1 MTRRPLAPYLSHLL
15 SLPYPFSLSLS
26 LSLFD
31 YKRQEAARSSITR
44 DTPRRQIDGLCWTS
58 ADPPGINELANDANP
73 LVTHSPLPY
82 HPTPLS
88 LSLSPLLSYFLTLL
102 FHFRFSFAF
111 SRGSASRDPR
121 DFAESSSPIRP
132 RESPRHRPNESR
144 KLKRISTERVTC
156 IHQRQAVAERD
167 LLPWQLR

>member
-73 LVTHSPLPY
+73 LVTHSPLPILS
-82 HPTPLS
+82 HTS
-88 LSLSPLLSYFLTLL
+88 LSLSPPLLSYFLTLP

-111 SRGSASRDPR
+111 SRGSASRDSR
-121 DFAESSSPIRP
+121 DFAESSSPIGP
-132 RESPRHRPNESR
+132 RESPRLRPNESR

-156 IHQRQAVAERD
+156 IHQRQAVAKRD

>member
-15 SLPYPFSLSLS
+15 SLPYPFSLS

-88 LSLSPLLSYFLTLL
+88 LPSPLLFSHSSLPFSLFL
-102 FHFRFSFAF
+102 RVF
-111 SRGSASRDPR
+111 SRINVSRFTRFRGIVIADQ
-121 DFAESSSPIRP
+121 
-132 RESPRHRPNESR
+132 
-144 KLKRISTERVTC
+144 TERKATPPTER
-156 IHQRQAVAERD
+156 IAET
-167 LLPWQLR
+167 

>member
-88 LSLSPLLSYFLTLL
+88 LSLPLLSSPIFSL
-102 FHFRFSFAF
+102 FSSIFAF
-111 SRGSASRDPR
+111 PSRFLADQRLEIHAISRN
-121 DFAESSSPIRP
+121 
-132 RESPRHRPNESR
+132 RHRRSDREKAHATDRTNRGNLNTLVQNE
-144 KLKRISTERVTC
+144 
-156 IHQRQAVAERD
+156 
-167 LLPWQLR
+167 

>member
-73 LVTHSPLPY
+73 LVTHSPLPI
-82 HPTPLS
+82 LS
-88 LSLSPLLSYFLTLL
+88 HTSLSPPL
-102 FHFRFSFAF
+102 
-111 SRGSASRDPR
+111 
-121 DFAESSSPIRP
+121 SSPIFSLFPSIFAFPSRFLADQRLEIHAISRNRRRRSD
-132 RESPRHRPNESR
+132 REKAHASDRTNRGNLNALVQKE
-144 KLKRISTERVTC
+144 
-156 IHQRQAVAERD
+156 
-167 LLPWQLR
+167 

>member
-88 LSLSPLLSYFLTLL
+88 LSLPSPLLFSHSSLPFSLFL
-102 FHFRFSFAF
+102 RVF
-111 SRGSASRDPR
+111 SRISVSR
-121 DFAESSSPIRP
+121 FARFRGIVIADQTE
-132 RESPRHRPNESR
+132 R
-144 KLKRISTERVTC
+144 KPTPSTERIVET
-156 IHQRQAVAERD
+156 
-167 LLPWQLR
+167 